1 MNDMPPSPPARPKT
15 RPVAAFDFDG
25 TLTYKD
31 SFTAFLYDS
40 CGFFRVA
47 VTFLTS
53 PDLWLHYLLT
63 GDRGVLKARLIYKLL
78 GPIARAKLDGR
89 VAQFISGR
97 GVALFRPDARAEWDR
112 CKQAGYERVIV
123 TASPESLVRPL
134 GEMIGA
140 DRVIGTR
147 LAFSAD
153 GRLTPKLDGVN
164 CRGAEKVRRL
174 REAYG
179 DGLDL
184 DLAFGDTSGD
194 KAMLKAA
201 RKGHYRVFK
210 GKP

>member
-1 MNDMPPSPPARPKT
+1 VTDSPPNLPA

-47 VTFLTS
+47 MTFATS
-53 PDLWLHYLLT
+53 PGLWLHYLAT

-78 GPIARAKLDGR
+78 GPITRAKLEGR

-97 GVALFRPDARAEWDR
+97 GIALFRPDARAEWDK
-112 CKQAGYERVIV
+112 CKTTHERVIV
-123 TASPESLVRPL
+123 TASPEILVRPL

-140 DRVIGTR
+140 DRIVGTR
-147 LAFSAD
+147 LAFSPD
-153 GRLTPKLDGVN
+153 GRLTSKLDGAN

-174 REAYG
+174 HEVYG

-201 RKGHYRVFK
+201 RHGYYRVFT

>member
-1 MNDMPPSPPARPKT
+1 MPPPPDT
-15 RPVAAFDFDG
+15 RPLAAFDFDG
-25 TLTYKD
+25 TLTYTD

-47 VTFLTS
+47 VTFAAS

-63 GDRGVLKARLIYKLL
+63 RDRGVLKARLIHKLL
-78 GPIARAKLDGR
+78 GSIPRAKLDGR
-89 VAQFISGR
+89 VAQFISAR
-97 GVALFRPDARAEWDR
+97 GVALFRPDARAEWDK
-112 CKQAGYERVIV
+112 CKATHERVIV
-123 TASPESLVRPL
+123 TASPEVLVRPL

-153 GRLTPKLDGVN
+153 GRLTPRLDGLN
-164 CRGAEKVRRL
+164 CRGTEKVRRL

-179 DGLDL
+179 EDLDL

-194 KAMLKAA
+194 TAMLKAA
-201 RKGHYRVFK
+201 RKGYYRVFK

>member
-1 MNDMPPSPPARPKT
+1 M
-15 RPVAAFDFDG
+15 
-25 TLTYKD
+25 
-31 SFTAFLYDS
+31 
-40 CGFFRVA
+40 
-47 VTFLTS
+47 TFLAN
-53 PDLWLHYLLT
+53 PDLWLHYLAT
-63 GDRGVLKARLIYKLL
+63 GDRGALKARLIYKLL

-97 GVALFRPDARAEWDR
+97 GIALFRPDARAAWDG
-112 CKQAGYERVIV
+112 CKTTHERVIV

-140 DRVIGTR
+140 DRIIGTR

-153 GRLTPKLDGVN
+153 GRLTPKLEGVN

-194 KAMLKAA
+194 RAMLKAA
-201 RKGHYRVFK
+201 RHGHYRLFT